1 MVVVVVVRSSNNKQD
16 YGLDF
21 SKGDKGKCRGAATEV
36 NKCGSEQVRGTGV
49 DNWLA
54 VCVECG

>member
-1 MVVVVVVRSSNNKQD
+1 MVVVRSSNNKQD